1 MKTKIINAKI
11 VLPSSVMDGV
21 LVTDGGVISYV
32 GECYDGEYDSIYDAE
47 GAYLLPGFIDI
58 HCHGGGGYDF
68 MDATPEQMLK
78 ISDFHLSHGT
88 TTLVP
93 TTMTDT
99 WEAITGALDKFA
111 SLGEDRGILHGVH
124 LEGPWFSPA
133 QCGAQPTD
141 DMEAPSREKLSELKA
156 KYPFIERVSMA
167 PELDEKFDT
176 GRACAELGMVASVG
190 HTDADFDQT
199 VGAADNGYT
208 LVTHVY
214 SGMKGVVRVNAYRVA
229 GAVEGALY
237 DDRLT
242 VEVIADGKH
251 LPSGLLKLIYKCKG
265 ADRICLITDAMRAA
279 GAPDGTESILGKLD
293 GGVAVIVED
302 GVAKLPDRLS
312 FAGSVSTSDRLFRTM
327 YSLSGA
333 SLPEVARMLSATP
346 ARVMGYTDRGRLEA
360 GLRADL
366 LLLDGELSVKD
377 VFLGGELVERK

>member
-11 VLPSSVMDGV
+11 VLTDSIIEGA
-21 LVTDGGVISYV
+21 LVTDGALISYV
-32 GECYDGEYDSIYDAE
+32 GEDGGREADEVYDAG
-47 GAYLLPGFIDI
+47 GAYLLPGFIDV

-68 MDATPEQMLK
+68 MDSTPEDMLK
-78 ISDFHLSHGT
+78 ISDFHLSRGT

-99 WEAITGALDKFA
+99 WESIEKVLSNFA
-111 SLGEDRGILHGVH
+111 SLGEKRGILHGVH

-133 QCGAQPTD
+133 QCGAQPTEQ
-141 DMEAPSREKLSELKA
+141 MERPSPERLAELKR

-167 PELDEKFDT
+167 PELDEKFNT
-176 GRACAELGMVASVG
+176 GRACEALGVVAAIG
-190 HTDADFDQT
+190 HTDADFDT
-199 VGAADNGYT
+199 AVGAAECGYT

-214 SGMKGVVRVNAYRVA
+214 SGMKGVVRVNAYRIA

-251 LPSGLLKLIYKCKG
+251 LPAGLLKLIYKCKG

-279 GAPDGTESILGKLD
+279 GAPDGTESILGKRE
-293 GGVAVIVED
+293 GGVAVVVED

-312 FAGSVSTSDRLFRTM
+312 FAGSVSTSDRLLRTM

-333 SLPEVARMLSATP
+333 TLPEVSRMLSATP

-366 LLLDGELSVKD
+366 VVLDEELAVRD
-377 VFLGGELVERK
+377 VFLGGELVKR